1 MDFWQSLTSDRYVLD
16 IVKGYSLEL
25 ADHDFLLKPPSCDSV
40 FNIENTK
47 HISDCIQELL
57 SLAVIEPCNH
67 DIGELISPIF
77 LVGKSDGSHRKIIN
91 LKHLNKSVTY
101 EHFKMENIASLCQLV
116 TPGAYMT
123 SVDLRK
129 AYYSISVAK
138 TSRKYLR
145 FMWNGQ
151 LYQYT
156 SLPMGL
162 SSSPRVFTRLMKVL
176 FTTFREEGMQCVFYL
191 DDSTFVSE
199 CYDKCSSDTMKAVDV
214 LTKAGFFINYDK
226 SVLNPVQCIR
236 FLGFMVDS
244 RTMCLYLPADKVLK
258 LLAACDDLLNANQF
272 TIRRLSEVIGYIISC
287 MPAFPHGKLHYR
299 YLELLKIDSLRE
311 NNYNTNIRLDI
322 DARSDLLWW
331 KENAHVSGTDIRTP
345 IYDVELFTDA
355 CLSGYGAVLNGVQA
369 HSKWTERELALF
381 GGNINCLELLAVL
394 LAIQS
399 FHLELKHSN
408 VCVRIDNTTAVS
420 YINNMGGTHSRKCN
434 EIARQIW
441 MLAIDLNINLKATH
455 IPGIVNTEADQAS
468 RLVINPDIEIMINPS
483 VFQLICHTFQA
494 KPQID
499 LFASRSNNQLQC
511 YASWRPDPNASFVD
525 AFTIDWTSF
534 NCVYIFPPFSLWGRL
549 IQSIRHYRNK
559 VTMIVVYPRWR
570 GQHWYPTLVSLM
582 TQSFNLPDNSVQSS
596 QKIFR
601 LAAGKI

>member
-1 MDFWQSLTSDRYVLD
+1 MD

-91 LKHLNKSVTY
+91 LKHLNKSVSY

-244 RTMCLYLPADKVLK
+244 QTIYLYWL
-258 LLAACDDLLNANQF
+258 
-272 TIRRLSEVIGYIISC
+272 
-287 MPAFPHGKLHYR
+287 
-299 YLELLKIDSLRE
+299 
-311 NNYNTNIRLDI
+311 
-322 DARSDLLWW
+322 
-331 KENAHVSGTDIRTP
+331 
-345 IYDVELFTDA
+345 
-355 CLSGYGAVLNGVQA
+355 A
-369 HSKWTERELALF
+369 HS
-381 GGNINCLELLAVL
+381 
-394 LAIQS
+394 
-399 FHLELKHSN
+399 
-408 VCVRIDNTTAVS
+408 
-420 YINNMGGTHSRKCN
+420 
-434 EIARQIW
+434 
-441 MLAIDLNINLKATH
+441 
-455 IPGIVNTEADQAS
+455 
-468 RLVINPDIEIMINPS
+468 
-483 VFQLICHTFQA
+483 
-494 KPQID
+494 
-499 LFASRSNNQLQC
+499 
-511 YASWRPDPNASFVD
+511 
-525 AFTIDWTSF
+525 
-534 NCVYIFPPFSLWGRL
+534 
-549 IQSIRHYRNK
+549 
-559 VTMIVVYPRWR
+559 
-570 GQHWYPTLVSLM
+570 
-582 TQSFNLPDNSVQSS
+582 
-596 QKIFR
+596 
-601 LAAGKI
+601 